1 MPNLQQ
7 KVLNSLLGLLASR
20 LTEELK
26 VKYEEEWLTT
36 EEAAEYL
43 KISPGSLRNMTSNG
57 QVPFYKLARR
67 NRYLKSELKDMLLK
81 EKRGPGA
88 LSELESYPRLKIRR

>member
-1 MPNLQQ
+1 M
-7 KVLNSLLGLLASR
+7 KA
-20 LTEELK
+20 
-26 VKYEEEWLTT
+26 EEEWLTT

-43 KISPGSLRNMTSNG
+43 KISVGSLRNMTSNG

-67 NRYLKSELKDMLLK
+67 NRYLKVELREMLLK

-88 LSELESYPRLKIRR
+88 LKTLEIYQIKKPLL

>member
-1 MPNLQQ
+1 MESCGSFLVMKQKDQ
-7 KVLNSLLGLLASR
+7 KV
-20 LTEELK
+20 K
-26 VKYEEEWLTT
+26 DEEEWLTT

-67 NRYLKSELKDMLLK
+67 NRYLKSELRNMMLK

-88 LSELESYPRLKIRR
+88 SDFQSLRRFVTRP

>member
-1 MPNLQQ
+1 M
-7 KVLNSLLGLLASR
+7 KI
-20 LTEELK
+20 
-26 VKYEEEWLTT
+26 EEEWLTT

-43 KISPGSLRNMTSNG
+43 KISAASLRNMTSNG

-67 NRYLKSELKDMLLK
+67 NRYLKTELKEMLLK

-88 LSELESYPRLKIRR
+88 LDRLDFYRQRRGL